1 MIFFLFLSVMLPGV
15 ILLWHEKLSSY
26 TVKYLVVY
34 SLYTLWHL
42 LCIVFVGIEFN
53 FYCAEEKIAFI
64 AFFLVYPLY
73 IYLLFPFVWKFLKRW
88 KVCVK
93 MEIWMDKLYNKLKN
107 YYNHDEHIQRY

>member
-1 MIFFLFLSVMLPGV
+1 MIFFLFLAVMLPGI

-26 TVKYLVVY
+26 TIKYLVVY
-34 SLYTLWHL
+34 SLHTLWYL
-42 LCIVFVGIEFN
+42 LCIVLDVGGFD
-53 FYCAEEKIAFI
+53 FYCAEEKIEFL

-93 MEIWMDKLYNKLKN
+93 MEMWIDRLYNKLKN